1 MSSCTEP
8 RRGNTST
15 SPETTTSMP
24 SSRSNPSI
32 SASSRNRVHESWAV
46 ASFRVKNTWPEG
58 ARCRLLTSPRTRMRV
73 RIGFARIV
81 SRMTRASCVTVSACG
96 TPGRFSQV
104 TAIASIQRAFEVVL
118 RAVLFRSLANNDV
131 RLAAREAHGGGDRN
145 GAELDARDPARP
157 PGIRS
162 HRLRDRPQEIRSG
175 DGLLDIH
182 VVRGGLAGREGE
194 GPELEGPRCLQR
206 GHEARNVELTMAP
219 VSGRFE
225 IR

>member
-1 MSSCTEP
+1 MAESVSRALRWTMMDL
-8 RRGNTST
+8 RSARSR
-15 SPETTTSMP
+15 
-24 SSRSNPSI
+24 SSRTDQF
-32 SASSRNRVHESWAV
+32 ARAEE
-46 ASFRVKNTWPEG
+46 RVKPHTDLRQENRAALFSVDDAHAVLDDRAVLAQPINRAPQRA
-58 ARCRLLTSPRTRMRV
+58 ARRHDV
-73 RIGFARIV
+73 FDE
-81 SRMTRASCVTVSACG
+81 
-96 TPGRFSQV
+96 QHE
-104 TAIASIQRAFEVVL
+104 IASIQLAFEVVP
-118 RAVLFRSLANNDV
+118 RAVLLRSLANNDV

-157 PGIRS
+157 AGIRS
-162 HRLRDRPQEIRSG
+162 DRLRNRPQEIRPG
-175 DGLLDIH
+175 DGHLDIH